1 MVMWLTTVPT
11 KTAKTHIVR
20 DNMVRCSLCL

>member
-1 MVMWLTTVPT
+1 MWLTTVPT